1 MTPYDKFKDTEEWQI
16 INKAVQELIENNDI
30 KPLTPNDYIIGFI
43 VKQLIDKQN
52 VSQNLDKKIK

>member
-52 VSQNLDKKIK
+52 VSQNLDKQIK